1 MTSSSVE
8 EPAELKPNVAPSM
21 VRPGGLIHEK
31 SLTWNQGAMTVRFES
46 GCCAAR
52 ITEVLPAIAMSASP
66 LVTTRNVLPPPPP
79 EYRSTVRPSSS
90 NHPLSMPACRIAM
103 NGRLSTPVAEMLSV
117 SVVAAELPSDGPADS
132 SAHAAVPTRSAD
144 AAASAP
150 MTLGN
155 LDIREASGVR

>member
-1 MTSSSVE
+1 
-8 EPAELKPNVAPSM
+8 
-21 VRPGGLIHEK
+21 
-31 SLTWNQGAMTVRFES
+31 
-46 GCCAAR
+46 
-52 ITEVLPAIAMSASP
+52 
-66 LVTTRNVLPPPPP
+66 
-79 EYRSTVRPSSS
+79 
-90 NHPLSMPACRIAM
+90 M